1 MARIYSRSGKKG
13 THWYIDYSV
22 DGRRVRKRVGRSK
35 KLADLALSD
44 VQVKIERKE
53 LGFQTKDK
61 NLADFI
67 AECLDYAKT
76 NKSHGSYVRN
86 EIVLRTFKEFA
97 KIERLRGITPQ
108 LIESY
113 KKFRLEGGTKASTI
127 NTELNTIKA
136 ALNRA
141 VALGYLPRNPCREV
155 KKLKMPRK
163 QVRFL
168 SSDEVRKLLEVGNGR
183 MGPIIET
190 LLYTGLRRDELAH
203 LAWADVDLQRRVIA
217 VQAKD
222 GWHPKDYEVR
232 HIPMAPRLHE
242 LVKSLPRKDCPWVFS
257 TKNDGPHL
265 GHILSRDFRK
275 LARACGVKG
284 ASLHTLRHTFA
295 SHLVM
300 NGTDI
305 YTVQK
310 LLGHSSIKTTEIY
323 AHLAPDFL
331 KAAVERLKYA

>member
-1 MARIYSRSGKKG
+1 MARIYQRTGKKG
-13 THWYIDYSV
+13 TYWYLDYAV
-22 DGRRVRKRVGRSK
+22 DGRRVRKRVGKSK
-35 KLADLALSD
+35 KLAELALAD

-53 LGFQTKDK
+53 FGFQTKDK
-61 NLADFI
+61 NLVDFV
-67 AECLDYAKT
+67 AEYLDYAKT

-97 KIERLRGITPQ
+97 KVERLRGITPQ

-113 KKFRLEGGTKASTI
+113 KKFRSEGGTKASTI

-141 VALGYLPRNPCREV
+141 VALGYLARNPCREV
-155 KKLKMPRK
+155 KKLKAPRK

-168 SSDEVRKLLEVGNGR
+168 SKEEARKLLEAGNGR
-183 MGPIIET
+183 MGPIVET
-190 LLYTGLRRDELAH
+190 LLYTGLRRDELTH
-203 LAWADVDLQRRVIA
+203 LTWADVDLQRRIVA

-242 LVKSLPRKDCPWVFS
+242 LLKSLARKANPWVFS
-257 TKNDGPHL
+257 TSNDGPHL

-275 LARACGVKG
+275 LLKLCGIKG

-331 KAAVERLKYA
+331 KAAVEKLRF

>member
-1 MARIYSRSGKKG
+1 MARIYSWTGKKG
-13 THWYIDYSV
+13 THWFLDYTV
-22 DGRRVRKRVGRSK
+22 DGHRVRKRVGKSK
-35 KLADLALSD
+35 KLAQLALAD

-61 NLADFI
+61 NLTGFI
-67 AECLDYAKT
+67 AEYLDYAKT

-86 EIVLRTFKEFA
+86 EIVLRTFKGFA
-97 KIERLRGITPQ
+97 QVERLLGITPQ

-141 VALGYLPRNPCREV
+141 IALGYLARNPCREV
-155 KKLKMPRK
+155 KKLKAPRK

-168 SSDEVRKLLEVGNGR
+168 SKEEAKKLVDAGNGR
-183 MGPIIET
+183 MGPIVET
-190 LLYTGLRRDELAH
+190 LLYTGLRRNELTH
-203 LAWADVDLQRRVIA
+203 LTWADVDLQRRIVA

-242 LVKSLPRKDCPWVFS
+242 LLKSLPRKENPWVFS
-257 TKNDGPHL
+257 TSNDGPHL

-275 LARACGVKG
+275 LLKLCGIKG

-300 NGTDI
+300 NGTDV

-331 KAAVERLKYA
+331 KAAVEKLKF

>member
-1 MARIYSRSGKKG
+1 MARIYSWAGKNG
-13 THWYIDYSV
+13 TYWYLDYAV
-22 DGRRVRKRVGRSK
+22 DGRRIRKRVGKSK
-35 KLADLALSD
+35 KLAQLALAD
-44 VQVKIERKE
+44 VQVKLERKE

-61 NLADFI
+61 NLADFFV
-67 AECLDYAKT
+67 EYLDYSKT

-86 EIVLRTFKEFA
+86 EIVLRTFKGFA
-97 KIERLRGITPQ
+97 NVERLRGITPQ

-113 KKFRLEGGTKASTI
+113 KKFRSEGGTKASTI

-141 VALGYLPRNPCREV
+141 IVLGYLARNPCREV
-155 KKLKMPRK
+155 KKLKAPRK

-168 SSDEVRKLLEVGNGR
+168 SKEEAKKLLEAGNGR

-190 LLYTGLRRDELAH
+190 LLYTGLRRDELTH
-203 LAWADVDLQRRVIA
+203 LAWADVDLQRRIVA

-232 HIPMAPRLHE
+232 HIPMAPRLYE
-242 LVKSLPRKDCPWVFS
+242 LLKSLPRKENPWVFS
-257 TKNDGPHL
+257 TSNDGPHL

-275 LARACGVKG
+275 LLKLCGIKG

-300 NGTDI
+300 NGTDV

-331 KAAVERLKYA
+331 KAAVEKLKF

>member
-1 MARIYSRSGKKG
+1 MARIYPRTGKNG
-13 THWYIDYSV
+13 THWYLDYAV
-22 DGRRVRKRVGRSK
+22 DGRRMRKEVGTSK
-35 KLADLALSD
+35 KLAQLALAD

-76 NKSHGSYVRN
+76 NKSRGSYVRN
-86 EIVLRTFKEFA
+86 EIVLRTFKAFA

-113 KKFRLEGGTKASTI
+113 KKFRSEGGTKASTI

-155 KKLKMPRK
+155 KKLKTPRK

-168 SSDEVRKLLEVGNGR
+168 SRDEVRKLLEAGSGR
-183 MGPIIET
+183 MRPIVET
-190 LLYTGLRRDELAH
+190 LLYTGLRRDELTH
-203 LAWADVDLQRRVIA
+203 LTWADVDLQRRVVA

-242 LVKSLPRKDCPWVFS
+242 LLKSLPRKDNPWVFS
-257 TKNDGPHL
+257 TSNDGPHL

-275 LARACGVKG
+275 LLKLCGIKG
-284 ASLHTLRHTFA
+284 SSLHTLRHTFA

-300 NGTDI
+300 NGTDV

-331 KAAVERLKYA
+331 KAAVQKLEF

>member
-1 MARIYSRSGKKG
+1 MPSTAAESASASANQRS
-13 THWYIDYSV
+13 WQ
-22 DGRRVRKRVGRSK
+22 
-35 KLADLALSD
+35 LALAD
-44 VQVKIERKE
+44 VQVKLERKE
-53 LGFQTKDK
+53 LGFQSKDK
-61 NLADFI
+61 NLADFF
-67 AECLDYAKT
+67 AEYLDYSKT
-76 NKSHGSYVRN
+76 NKSRGSYVRN
-86 EIVLRTFKEFA
+86 EIVLRTFKGFA
-97 KIERLRGITPQ
+97 KVERLRGITPQ

-141 VALGYLPRNPCREV
+141 IVLGYLARNPCREV
-155 KKLKMPRK
+155 KKLKAPRK
-163 QVRFL
+163 LVRFL
-168 SSDEVRKLLEVGNGR
+168 SKEEAKKLLEAGNGR

-190 LLYTGLRRDELAH
+190 LLYTGLRRDELTH
-203 LAWADVDLQRRVIA
+203 LTWADVDLQRRVVA

-232 HIPMAPRLHE
+232 HIPMAPRLYE
-242 LVKSLPRKDCPWVFS
+242 LLKSLPRKENPWVFS
-257 TKNDGPHL
+257 TSNDGPHL

-275 LARACGVKG
+275 LLKLCGIKG

-300 NGTDI
+300 NGTDV

-331 KAAVERLKYA
+331 KAAVEKLRF

>member
-1 MARIYSRSGKKG
+1 MARIYQRQGKKG
-13 THWYIDYSV
+13 VFWYLDYSQ
-22 DGRRVRKRVGRSK
+22 DGRRIRKRVGKSK
-35 KLADLALSD
+35 KLAELALAD
-44 VQVKIERKE
+44 IQVKLERKE
-53 LGFQTKDK
+53 LGFQVKDK
-61 NLADFI
+61 SFSDFM
-67 AECLDYAKT
+67 AEYLDFAKT
-76 NKSHGSYVRN
+76 NKSRGSYVRN
-86 EIVLRTFKEFA
+86 EIVLRTFKDFA
-97 KIERLRGITPQ
+97 KVERLRAINPQ

-113 KKFRLEGGTKASTI
+113 KKFRSEGGTKASTI

-141 VALGYLPRNPCREV
+141 VMSGYLPRNPAREV
-155 KKLKMPRK
+155 KKLKTPRK

-168 SSDEVRKLLEVGNGR
+168 SKEEIAKLLEAGNGR
-183 MGPIIET
+183 MRPIIEV
-190 LLYTGLRRDELAH
+190 LLYTGLRRDELTH
-203 LAWADVDLQRRVIA
+203 LTWADVDFQRHVIA
-217 VQAKD
+217 IQAKN

-232 HIPMAPRLHE
+232 HIPMAPRLRE
-242 LVKSLPRKDCPWVFS
+242 LLKALPRNGGDWIF
-257 TKNDGPHL
+257 TTRTGGPHS

-275 LARACGVKG
+275 LAKLCAIRG

-300 NGTDI
+300 NGTDV

-331 KAAVERLKYA
+331 KAAVERLHY

>member
-13 THWYIDYSV
+13 THWYVDYSV

-127 NTELNTIKA
+127 NTELNTLKA

-141 VALGYLPRNPCREV
+141 VALGYLPSNPCREV
-155 KKLKMPRK
+155 KKLKTPRK

-168 SSDEVRKLLEVGNGR
+168 SRDEVRKLLEAGNGR
-183 MGPIIET
+183 MRPIVET
-190 LLYTGLRRDELAH
+190 LLYTGLRRDELTH
-203 LAWADVDLQRRVIA
+203 LTWVDVDLQRRVVA

-242 LVKSLPRKDCPWVFS
+242 LLKSLPRKENPWVFS
-257 TKNDGPHL
+257 TSNDGPHL

-275 LARACGVKG
+275 LLKHCGIKG

-300 NGTDI
+300 NGTDV

-331 KAAVERLKYA
+331 KAAVEKLAF